1 MASTPWPLPMSHQ
14 DVALRQRCARLLQ
27 ALQRIGGEARALI
40 GSNVSKAWQ
49 VKEELETFSMLA
61 KGSQEISEEGLL
73 EAPIYSNSQIEAA
86 WLFLFE
92 VRRRHFN
99 RRKQIQECTKVL
111 GASHNWSML
120 LFGSKRIHQALRGM
134 PPDARLEILEDASA
148 MDLLAILQKQPMP
161 SQPSDPQPGDW
172 PSEAWPQEQARWP
185 SESEARPRNPFKD
198 REDVP
203 AIPMGVP
210 LASSNPFRKREE
222 PEEKSKGD
230 VFGFDTELSRNAQ
243 PGVTAQAPEGV
254 RLTQQSGA
262 TPQQA
267 LEGVRFAQQS
277 GVTPQQAVEGVR
289 LAQQSG
295 VTPQQALDGARM
307 ANQAGVTPQHALEGA
322 RMAHQAG
329 VRPQHL
335 VQGAQ
340 MAHQA
345 GLRPQ
350 HFVEG
355 AKAVARSQVSAIGLP
370 LVR

>member
-1 MASTPWPLPMSHQ
+1 
-14 DVALRQRCARLLQ
+14 
-27 ALQRIGGEARALI
+27 
-40 GSNVSKAWQ
+40 
-49 VKEELETFSMLA
+49 MLA
-61 KGSQEISEEGLL
+61 KGSQEIFEEGLL

-134 PPDARLEILEDASA
+134 PPDARLEILEDAGA
-148 MDLLAILQKQPMP
+148 MELMAILQKQPMA
-161 SQPSDPQPGDW
+161 SQASDPQPGDW
-172 PSEAWPQEQARWP
+172 PSEGWPQEQPTWP

-198 REDVP
+198 REDFPP

-222 PEEKSKGD
+222 PEEKLKGD
-230 VFGFDTELSRNAQ
+230 VFDPELSRNAQ
-243 PGVTAQAPEGV
+243 PTPQALEGV
-254 RLTQQSGA
+254 RLAQQSEV

-267 LEGVRFAQQS
+267 LEGA
-277 GVTPQQAVEGVR
+277 R

-295 VTPQQALDGARM
+295 VTPQQALEGARM

-355 AKAVARSQVSAIGLP
+355 AKAVAWR
-370 LVR
+370 